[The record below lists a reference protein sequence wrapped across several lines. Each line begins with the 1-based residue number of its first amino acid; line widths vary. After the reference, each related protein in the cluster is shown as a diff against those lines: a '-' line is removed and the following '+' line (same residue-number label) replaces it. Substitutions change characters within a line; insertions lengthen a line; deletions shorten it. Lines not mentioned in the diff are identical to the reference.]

1 MTPGCVDELLY
12 DRFFAD
18 IFSQLNE
25 RELNWLFGDDQLH
38 SIRVYNHE
46 QRASRFIDWND
57 APWPVV
63 FFLGFLHKKHRFVST
78 KLPSPKYV
86 VKYVSD
92 AINRFRWHVH
102 FANSESVKQHK
113 SLRYRRRTQV
123 FNRTSPPEV
132 DGLCFQLRSFIHSG
146 ILEGIRK
153 SRLRSH
159 RSWAN
164 VRPIELAARD
174 WLASSKWAA
183 LPSDKC
189 GGFVLVELDT
199 LHQVQM
205 SLLCGPWYSEFGPDC
220 AEQTWRSLVPQ
231 YRRICKKVLELDDRV
246 TYAVLFSSLDTGSKG
261 LASTLI
267 HTVKT
272 HKPPGSVAFRP
283 VHASGNHCFTG
294 LMAWISLVLDCALQ
308 KYRHLLQ
315 SSDDFLDRIRS
326 SSHDSL
332 EYDDVWLHMDL
343 KDFFMTG
350 SVAFLYIMLH
360 LLFPCASGIF
370 FGRRCVSSCRISTS
384 RPSTCAGCGG
394 R

>member
-1 MTPGCVDELLY
+1 M
-12 DRFFAD
+12 
-18 IFSQLNE
+18 
-25 RELNWLFGDDQLH
+25 H

-102 FANSESVKQHK
+102 FASSESVKQHK

-123 FNRTSPPEV
+123 FNGTSPPEV
-132 DGLCFQLRSFIHSG
+132 NGLCFQLRSFIHSG

-199 LHQVQM
+199 
-205 SLLCGPWYSEFGPDC
+205 
-220 AEQTWRSLVPQ
+220 
-231 YRRICKKVLELDDRV
+231 
-246 TYAVLFSSLDTGSKG
+246 
-261 LASTLI
+261 
-267 HTVKT
+267 
-272 HKPPGSVAFRP
+272 
-283 VHASGNHCFTG
+283 
-294 LMAWISLVLDCALQ
+294 
-308 KYRHLLQ
+308 
-315 SSDDFLDRIRS
+315 
-326 SSHDSL
+326 
-332 EYDDVWLHMDL
+332 
-343 KDFFMTG
+343 
-350 SVAFLYIMLH
+350 
-360 LLFPCASGIF
+360 
-370 FGRRCVSSCRISTS
+370 CRISS
-384 RPSTCAGCGG
+384 
-394 R
+394 